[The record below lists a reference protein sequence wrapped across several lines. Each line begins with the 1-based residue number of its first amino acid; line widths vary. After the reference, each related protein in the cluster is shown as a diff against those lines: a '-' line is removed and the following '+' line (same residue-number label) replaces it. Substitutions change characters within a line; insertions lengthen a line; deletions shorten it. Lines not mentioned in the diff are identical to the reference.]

1 MSTPQ
6 PRARDGATLRIATWN
21 LERPSLRGHTRN
33 PRLLARLRATDA
45 DLWVLTETN
54 RAIALDGYAALASP
68 SVAGYHRDSR
78 TSPPSGRAGRSCK
91 RSPPSTRRSRCAPRS
106 PPPPGR

>member
-54 RAIALDGYAALASP
+54 RAIALD
-68 SVAGYHRDSR
+68 VAG
-78 TSPPSGRAGRSCK
+78 A
-91 RSPPSTRRSRCAPRS
+91 
-106 PPPPGR
+106 